1 MWASGCPGG
10 SAAGPE
16 HAAPA
21 TAALAAK
28 ARRKANKRRAAA
40 RDAAGSSAYDSEA
53 PSEGRPGKRHRAAAA
68 GAPSGDAA
76 VVAGAALGAAEAEA
90 RSAGGAVDEDADGGD
105 ARAALRRLGVRSAD
119 PRYAAALAQERAD
132 LAKQARCLGLCP
144 AVRCSAAD
152 CSRTVSLKN
161 RVRVNPLI
169 TAMHVGSMRHAV
181 VSLADTESVPHSVR
195 TLLIAHS
202 CLGAPSARRGAR

>member
-1 MWASGCPGG
+1 MWASGCAGG

-21 TAALAAK
+21 TAAPAAK
-28 ARRKANKRRAAA
+28 ARRKADKRRAAA
-40 RDAAGSSAYDSEA
+40 DNGAGSSAYDSEA

-68 GAPSGDAA
+68 GAPGGDAA

-90 RSAGGAVDEDADGGD
+90 RSAGGAVDEDDDGGD

-119 PRYAAALAQERAD
+119 PRYAAALAHERAD
-132 LAKQARCLGLCP
+132 MAKQVRCLGLCP
-144 AVRCSAAD
+144 VVRCSAAA
-152 CSRTVSLKN
+152 CSRTVSLQN

-195 TLLIAHS
+195 TLLIEHS